1 LIRDT
6 GSVSQENVELVRRG
20 FEASNRDVAAGR
32 DFVAPDGGWNPS
44 TAGVIERELDEFVNE
59 ARALWEVRGGFRFE
73 ETEIRDWADKVLWLG
88 HAHAKDNAG
97 HVVLDQEFAV
107 YFTIKAEEITRI
119 KSYLSY
125 AQALEAAGL
134 SE

>member
-1 LIRDT
+1 M
-6 GSVSQENVELVRRG
+6 SQENVELVRRG

-32 DFVAPDGGWNPS
+32 DFVAPDVEWKPS

-88 HAHAKDNAG
+88 HAHAKDSAG
-97 HVVLDQEFAV
+97 QLVLDQEFAV
-107 YFTIKAEEITRI
+107 YFTISAGTIIRI

-125 AQALEAAGL
+125 AQAFEAAGR
-134 SE
+134 SQ